1 MEKKYPAIEIKVQG
15 GNDQFVYYDNSK
27 MLNNLQYFPVL
38 LGSFILCYFLFSFWF
53 LRTVKKT
60 DEGYLWA
67 GLAKKRRI
75 KSGHHYLR

>member
-1 MEKKYPAIEIKVQG
+1 MI
-15 GNDQFVYYDNSK
+15 NSFIMTTRK

-67 GLAKKRRI
+67 GLAKETAHQI
-75 KSGHHYLR
+75 GTPFILNDGLDGNYET